1 MFGIFKNPKKVNEFT
16 DKEITFFKEVIKLLP
31 IRYHYIINQLNK
43 NFLISFKPNDLSFK
57 DWYSVQLNAKLEK
70 EYSKPSLGY
79 FQLQNIL
86 IFNKRTKIK
95 EKLTLSFLE
104 GMFIGFYIQDARFD
118 NYILSEYDISG
129 LKEKHFKNDGDKNDL
144 LKIIGDINKE
154 HLLQFDL
161 ENTFKIEIPEGNFY
175 TIKDLEDG
183 NYLALNEKGEVYE
196 LKHDP
201 YSVKKVADSIVNF
214 NI

>member
-154 HLLQFDL
+154 QLLQFDL
-161 ENTFKIEIPEGNFY
+161 EYSFKI
-175 TIKDLEDG
+175 
-183 NYLALNEKGEVYE
+183 
-196 LKHDP
+196 
-201 YSVKKVADSIVNF
+201 
-214 NI
+214 

>member
-144 LKIIGDINKE
+144 LKIIGDISKE

-196 LKHDP
+196 LMHDP
-201 YSVKKVADSIVNF
+201 YSVRKIANSIVNF
-214 NI
+214 NT